1 MVRIDHFRGFDEY
14 FSIPYGDKTA
24 HNGHWEKGPGIE
36 LFWRVKECLGEKEVI
51 AEDLGYVTD
60 SVRQLVRDTGYPG
73 MKVLEFAFDSRDT
86 GSANDYLPHNYPKNS
101 VVYTGTHDNETLTGW
116 FEGILPQERQ
126 MVRNYLNN
134 HRDSDKEIY
143 WDMVCTAMQS
153 VSKLCVI
160 PIQDYLGYGNEARMN
175 QPSTLG
181 ENWKWRLKKGELSE
195 ELIQKIK
202 NITMWYGRYYG

>member
-1 MVRIDHFRGFDEY
+1 
-14 FSIPYGDKTA
+14 
-24 HNGHWEKGPGIE
+24 
-36 LFWRVKECLGEKEVI
+36 
-51 AEDLGYVTD
+51 
-60 SVRQLVRDTGYPG
+60 

-86 GSANDYLPHNYPKNS
+86 GSANDYLPHNYTENS

-116 FEGILPQERQ
+116 FKDILPKERQ

-134 HRDSDKEIY
+134 ERDKDTEIY
-143 WDMVCTAMQS
+143 WDMICTAMQS

-181 ENWKWRLKKGELSE
+181 QNWKWRLKEDEFNK

-202 NITMWYGRYYG
+202 DITMWYGRYYG

>member
-1 MVRIDHFRGFDEY
+1 
-14 FSIPYGDKTA
+14 
-24 HNGHWEKGPGIE
+24 
-36 LFWRVKECLGEKEVI
+36 
-51 AEDLGYVTD
+51 
-60 SVRQLVRDTGYPG
+60 
-73 MKVLEFAFDSRDT
+73 
-86 GSANDYLPHNYPKNS
+86 
-101 VVYTGTHDNETLTGW
+101 
-116 FEGILPQERQ
+116 
-126 MVRNYLNN
+126 
-134 HRDSDKEIY
+134 
-143 WDMVCTAMQS
+143 MVCTAMQS